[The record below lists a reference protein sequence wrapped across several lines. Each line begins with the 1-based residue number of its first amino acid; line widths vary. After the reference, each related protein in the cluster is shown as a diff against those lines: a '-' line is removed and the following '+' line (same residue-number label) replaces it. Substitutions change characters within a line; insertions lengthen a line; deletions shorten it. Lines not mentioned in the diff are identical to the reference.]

1 MNPTLFIFSGLPASG
16 KSTLAKLI
24 AKEYHAVYLRIDTIE
39 QALKDLCDID
49 VQGEGYELSY
59 RIAEDNLKMEN
70 HVVADS
76 CNPIALTRQAWE
88 EIAKKNDF
96 LFINIEI
103 ICSDKNEHR
112 KRVETRNCEIKGLK
126 LPTWQEIE
134 NREYHPWE
142 NERIVVDTAN
152 KSVDESRKE
161 LKEKIKQYLE
171 IKGKDYTFMK

>member
-16 KSTLAKLI
+16 KSTLAKFL
-24 AKEYHAVYLRIDTIE
+24 AKEYHAVFLRIDTIE
-39 QALKDLCDID
+39 QALKDLCNID

-59 RIAEDNLKMEN
+59 KIAEDNLKIGN

-88 EIAKKNDF
+88 DVAKKNDS

-103 ICSDKNEHR
+103 KCSDKEEHK

-142 NERIVVDTAN
+142 NGRIVIDTAN
-152 KSVDESRKE
+152 KSAGESCKE